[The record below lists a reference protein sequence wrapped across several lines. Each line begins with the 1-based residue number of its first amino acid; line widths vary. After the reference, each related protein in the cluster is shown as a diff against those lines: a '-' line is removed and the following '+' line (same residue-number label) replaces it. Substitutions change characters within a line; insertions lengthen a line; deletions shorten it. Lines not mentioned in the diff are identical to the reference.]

1 MTMSVSC
8 PLLSLGSGS
17 LSLSLFLSLDLTF
30 GSCQLSLNFAP
41 ILRHANLRG
50 QVGEMKFAQC
60 IH

>member
-1 MTMSVSC
+1 MMTMSMSVALC
-8 PLLSLGSGS
+8 LALDQGLS
-17 LSLSLFLSLDLTF
+17 LSLSPDLTF
-30 GSCQLSLNFAP
+30 SLNFAP